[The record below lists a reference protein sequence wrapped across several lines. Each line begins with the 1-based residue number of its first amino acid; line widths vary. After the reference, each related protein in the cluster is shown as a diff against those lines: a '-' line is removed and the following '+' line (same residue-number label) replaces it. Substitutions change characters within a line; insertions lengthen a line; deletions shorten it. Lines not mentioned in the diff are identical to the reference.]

1 MKLSYLMKTS
11 SPVWHRIITP
21 VTDPHA
27 DPEITSIH
35 ASAQEVKPGG
45 LFIAIKGFK
54 ADGHDYI
61 DQALDNGAVAIVTN
75 GHVVRKGHVAVMAE
89 VKDSRKAMSAIS
101 ARFYGYPSNDMVVIG
116 ITGTNGKTT
125 TAWILESIL
134 AQAGHT
140 VGVIGT
146 VNYRYKG
153 QCFDNPITTP
163 ESIVLHKILAEMKQ
177 AGVTHVVMEV
187 SSHAIDLDRV
197 RDCSFDIAVFTNLT
211 RDHLDYH
218 KTMGAYFASKKRLF
232 TRLLNR
238 STPSKTSSDA
248 AHRGKGIS
256 VINLENAYGLK
267 LLKAIP
273 HDTAVTTSILP
284 EAPDTPVAPKSS
296 PPQSTLSASN
306 VDDTISGLKGTLHF
320 GDQSFSFQSK
330 LTGRFNLENILS
342 AAGAA
347 HALGLDVQCI
357 IHGIEACQGAPGRLE
372 RVENSGNRHIFVDY
386 AHTPDA
392 LESTLK
398 TLKMRAPAR
407 LITLFGCGGDRDAT
421 KRPLMGEI
429 AARYSDMVIV
439 TSDNPRTEAPDA
451 IINDIMVGVDNV
463 VNIGHI
469 SPPNAT
475 NNESLDMPLA
485 DNSFQ
490 IKEETSSSVE
500 VIVEPERKK
509 ALILS
514 IDRSKPHD
522 IVVAAG
528 KGHETYQ
535 VIHTGKIDFDD
546 RLILHEACEKKFAS
560 KESSASPIHKPNA
573 FLPPHPTPDLT
584 PIPWSLQDVEH
595 ALYENT
601 FCLETIE
608 KKSGEIF
615 FSGISTDSRTTRPD
629 EIFVALQGEKFDGH
643 NFIPDL
649 LKRGVTGFIVST
661 QFDVPKIY
669 TSSLSSSDQVD
680 QLKVPEASGQA
691 PSPSHP
697 NPQFFPVENT
707 LEALGKLARYQRL
720 RADIKV
726 VALTGSSG
734 KTTTRQMI
742 SSIFEENF
750 CTLSTKGNFNNEI
763 GLPLTLLNL
772 SKNHAWAVVE
782 MGMNHPGEIS
792 RLSRIAQ
799 PDIAL
804 ITNTAA
810 AHLEGMGNVE
820 GVARAKAE
828 ITEGMG
834 PGSTLIV
841 NGDDPRRQTL
851 LEIAALNPNISRRWL
866 FSTNEAACPSDRN
879 KKRSSSAD
887 GMTNHLPQ
895 IKAEGVIFNDSCI
908 SFDLTC
914 EQSSVRGKKELKEKI
929 TIHSPAPFMIH
940 NALAA
945 ASAALAADIPIE
957 TIQKGLLN
965 FVPVAGR
972 MNIIHRDGVCLIDDT
987 YNANPASVK
996 GALETLRQMALKRA
1010 KKENQIE
1017 NEDWPTI
1024 GPLETIAVLGD
1035 MLELGEESRKL
1046 HADVGKTAA
1055 ASGISHLFCF
1065 GSEASKIVQGA
1076 IDAGFPS
1083 KKILHT
1089 SKDEITSRLLFLLNR
1104 KKESQNKEGQDKAK
1118 RNDTAFDSLHP
1129 PRNRPLNDGLCNK
1142 NLKTAAATHTAI
1154 LIKGSRGMK
1163 METILNNLLDTLA
1176 TKTK

>member
-1 MKLSYLMKTS
+1 MKTS

-21 VTDPHA
+21 ATDPHA

-75 GHVVRKGHVAVMAE
+75 RHVVRKEHSAVMAE

-101 ARFYGYPSNDMVVIG
+101 ARFYGYPSNDMVIIG

-146 VNYRYKG
+146 INYRYKG
-153 QCFDNPITTP
+153 KCFDNPITTP
-163 ESIVLHKILAEMKQ
+163 ESIVLHQILAEMKQ

-187 SSHAIDLDRV
+187 SSHAIDLHRV
-197 RDCSFDIAVFTNLT
+197 RDCTFDIAVFTNLT

-238 STPSKTSSDA
+238 STASETHTPA
-248 AHRGKGIS
+248 GKGIS
-256 VINLENAYGLK
+256 VINLESAYGLK

-273 HDTAVTTSILP
+273 HEMAVTTSIHSKTADTLTTSKK
-284 EAPDTPVAPKSS
+284 APL
-296 PPQSTLSASN
+296 QSTLFASEVN
-306 VDDTISGLKGTLHF
+306 DTISGLKGILHF
-320 GDQSFSFQSK
+320 GDKSFPFQSK

-347 HALGLDVQCI
+347 HALTLDSQCI
-357 IHGIEACQGAPGRLE
+357 IDGIEACQGAPGRLE
-372 RVENSGNRHIFVDY
+372 RVENRGNRHIFVDF

-421 KRPLMGEI
+421 KRPMMGEI

-439 TSDNPRTEAPDA
+439 TSDNPRTEAPEA

-463 VNIGHI
+463 VKRK
-469 SPPNAT
+469 
-475 NNESLDMPLA
+475 D
-485 DNSFQ
+485 
-490 IKEETSSSVE
+490 SSASVE
-500 VIVEPERKK
+500 VIVEPDRKK
-509 ALILS
+509 ALMLS

-535 VIHTGKIDFDD
+535 VINTGKIDFDD
-546 RLILHEACEKKFAS
+546 RLILHGACEKNFPQKNDSTPSIHKANTSDAS
-560 KESSASPIHKPNA
+560 PDKTSASDASTEKTNASDAEIHKANE
-573 FLPPHPTPDLT
+573 FSSPHSPPDLT
-584 PIPWSLQDVEH
+584 PIPWSFQDIEH
-595 ALYENT
+595 ALYES
-601 FCLETIE
+601 FETIE

-629 EIFVALQGEKFDGH
+629 ELFIALQGEKFDGH
-643 NFIPDL
+643 DFVPDL
-649 LKRGVTGFIVST
+649 MKRGVTGFVVST
-661 QFDVPKIY
+661 RFDIP
-669 TSSLSSSDQVD
+669 TPDPSLLLSSDEI
-680 QLKVPEASGQA
+680 KAPEAPEKKPASSNA
-691 PSPSHP
+691 R
-697 NPQFFPVENT
+697 FFAVEDT

-742 SSIFEENF
+742 SSIFEETF

-792 RLSRIAQ
+792 RLSKIAQ

-810 AHLEGMGNVE
+810 AHLEGMGDVE
-820 GVARAKAE
+820 GVAKAKAE
-828 ITEGMG
+828 ITEGMR

-841 NGDDPRRQTL
+841 NGDDPRRQII
-851 LEIAALNPNISRRWL
+851 LEIAALNLNISHQWI
-866 FSTNEAACPSDRN
+866 FSTNKTICPSGMG
-879 KKRSSSAD
+879 KKTSSSTD
-887 GMTNHLPQ
+887 GMTSHHPK
-895 IKAEGVIFNDSCI
+895 IKAEEVIFNDSYI
-908 SFDLTC
+908 SFDLTG
-914 EQSSVRGKKELKEKI
+914 ERLKGGQTDEDANNETLCQWPDAPSDVIQKNLKGRI
-929 TIHSPAPFMIH
+929 TINSPAPFMIH

-945 ASAALAADIPIE
+945 SSAALAADIPIK

-972 MNIIHRDGVCLIDDT
+972 MNMIHRDGVCLIDDT

-996 GALETLRQMALKRA
+996 GALETLKQMALKRA
-1010 KKENQIE
+1010 KQENFDT
-1017 NEDWPTI
+1017 EDRPPSL
-1024 GPLETIAVLGD
+1024 PLETIAVLGD
-1035 MLELGEESRKL
+1035 MLELGEESKKL

-1065 GSEASKIVQGA
+1065 GPEASKIVQGA

-1083 KKILHT
+1083 GKILHS
-1089 SKDEITSRLLFLLNR
+1089 SKDKITSCLLSLLNMKKDR
-1104 KKESQNKEGQDKAK
+1104 KTV
-1118 RNDTAFDSLHP
+1118 TAP
-1129 PRNRPLNDGLCNK
+1129 P
-1142 NLKTAAATHTAI
+1142 HTAI

-1163 METILNNLLDTLA
+1163 METILNDLLNALSPHTHA
-1176 TKTK
+1176 